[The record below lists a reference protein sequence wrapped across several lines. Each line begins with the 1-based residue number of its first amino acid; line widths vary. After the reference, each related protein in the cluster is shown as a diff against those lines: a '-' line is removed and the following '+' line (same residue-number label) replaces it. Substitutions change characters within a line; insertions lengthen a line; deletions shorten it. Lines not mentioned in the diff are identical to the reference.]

1 MTNALHA
8 RGPVPDG
15 PRHDLDA
22 PVLVGCSHGTDDP
35 GGRAAV
41 RSILTGV
48 AAYRREL
55 DVREAFVDVQEPEV
69 AAVVSGALDDGA
81 SGAVVVP
88 LLLSV
93 GFHVKVDIAAAVDQ
107 PGATA
112 AAPLGP
118 DPRLVDILV
127 DRLEAAGLAPDDSVV
142 LAAAGSTDPAAA
154 LAVESVAAGLAD
166 RIAQPVTIG
175 YGAGAEPRVPAAIA
189 TARADAPPGGRVVV
203 ASYLLAP
210 GYFYDRVLEAGADVV
225 AAPLAP
231 DERLVHIVLDRY
243 DAVT

>member
-8 RGPVPDG
+8 RGPLLTARR
-15 PRHDLDA
+15 RHDA
-22 PVLVGCSHGTDDP
+22 PVLVGCSHGTDDAE
-35 GGRAAV
+35 GRAAV

-48 AAYRREL
+48 AAYRPEL

-69 AAVVSGALDDGA
+69 ADVVAHALDSDA

-118 DPRLVDILV
+118 DERLVDILV
-127 DRLEAAGLAPDDSVV
+127 DRLETAASPPTTPWCSPRPGPPTPRPRSRWSRSRPVWPT
-142 LAAAGSTDPAAA
+142 GSSSP
-154 LAVESVAAGLAD
+154 
-166 RIAQPVTIG
+166 
-175 YGAGAEPRVPAAIA
+175 
-189 TARADAPPGGRVVV
+189 
-203 ASYLLAP
+203 
-210 GYFYDRVLEAGADVV
+210 
-225 AAPLAP
+225 
-231 DERLVHIVLDRY
+231 
-243 DAVT
+243 

>member
-8 RGPVPDG
+8 RGPVP
-15 PRHDLDA
+15 PLDLEG

-35 GGRAAV
+35 VGRAAV

-48 AAYRREL
+48 SSARPEL

-69 AAVVSGALDDGA
+69 ADVVAHALESDA

-88 LLLSV
+88 LLLSI
-93 GFHVKVDIAAAVDQ
+93 GFHVKVDIATAVDQ

-112 AAPLGP
+112 ASPLGP

-127 DRLEAAGLAPDDSVV
+127 DRLETAGLGVDDSVV

-154 LAVESVAAGLAD
+154 LAVESIAAGLAD
-166 RIAQPVTIG
+166 RLVQPVTIG
-175 YGAGAEPRVPAAIA
+175 YGAGAEPRVPAAVA
-189 TARADAPPGGRVVV
+189 AAKADLPPGGRVVV
-203 ASYLLAP
+203 SSYLLAP

-231 DERLVHIVLDRY
+231 DGRLVDIVLDRY
-243 DAVT
+243 DAAT

>member
-8 RGPVPDG
+8 RGPVPL
-15 PRHDLDA
+15 DLEG
-22 PVLVGCSHGTDDP
+22 PVLVGCSHGTDDVA
-35 GGRAAV
+35 GRAAV

-48 AAYRREL
+48 AAARPEL

-69 AAVVSGALDDGA
+69 ADVVAHALDSDA

-93 GFHVKVDIAAAVDQ
+93 GFHVKVDIAEAVDQ

-112 AAPLGP
+112 ASPLGP

-127 DRLEAAGLAPDDSVV
+127 DRLDAVGLGADDAVV

-154 LAVESVAAGLAD
+154 LAVESIAAGLAD
-166 RIAQPVTIG
+166 RIDQPVTIG
-175 YGAGAEPRVPAAIA
+175 YGAGAEPRVPAAVA
-189 TARADAPPGGRVVV
+189 SAREDRPPGGRVVV
-203 ASYLLAP
+203 SSYLLAP

-225 AAPLAP
+225 AEPLAP
-231 DERLVHIVLDRY
+231 DSRLVDIVLDRY
-243 DAVT
+243 DAAT